1 MMPGGVVVILDVTVK
16 SQELD
21 KVSKALRDLPE
32 VSDLYEVTGEYDL
45 VALIRTDSI
54 TSFRNLLKDKIL
66 SNEGISGTN
75 TLVIIH
81 THKRLGKPIAE

>member
-1 MMPGGVVVILDVTVK
+1 MSGGIVVVLDVTAK

-21 KVSKALRDLPE
+21 RVAQTLRDIPE

-45 VALIRTDSI
+45 VALIKTDSI
-54 TSFRNLLKDKIL
+54 TSLRNLLKNKIL
-66 SNEGISGTN
+66 SIEGISGTN

-81 THKRLGKPIAE
+81 THKRLGKVVDE